1 MKLIHLATTVLL
13 LSALPLTGQN
23 GLTLEEAVALAQTRN
38 ERALQAEAS
47 VDAAEARLDRA
58 RTFFFP
64 SLTINGNYTRRAY
77 ETVREIGGE
86 DVVIQ
91 SFNAL
96 SGNATL
102 NQSIFDARAFP
113 LLRQARHSAEAIR
126 LSASDTTRRLGF
138 EAADAFIITLGV
150 EQVASAAVRRREFA
164 TTSLVD
170 ARARFEAGLVSSNDV
185 TRAELELATA
195 QREVAQSAGSVA
207 AAYLALGNLLNV
219 EIEGPLA
226 SPTELLE
233 AAARAERNIGQA
245 IAFAREIR
253 PDLLA
258 LRRNAEAFRAF
269 ADEPRHR
276 ILPRLDLVAQ
286 WRATNEGGLSGR
298 DEDGSASVLMGWN
311 LFDGG
316 ERTAERAERLAN
328 FRSAQL
334 QASAVERGIETEIR
348 TALVDLESQRASFQA
363 ASTATTAARRNLQ
376 ETTELYR
383 QGLTGALQVADA
395 TTQLFEAEVAEARAR
410 YEIARAWLV
419 YRAAAGLEPLEEE
432 NS

>member
-1 MKLIHLATTVLL
+1 MKLIHLAAMALL
-13 LSALPLTGQN
+13 LSAPPLNGQDA
-23 GLTLEEAVALAQTRN
+23 LTLEQAVALAQTRN

-91 SFNAL
+91 SFNAF

-195 QREVAQSAGSVA
+195 EREVAQSAGSVA
-207 AAYLALGNLLNV
+207 SAYLALGNLLNA

-226 SPTELLE
+226 PPTELLE
-233 AAARAERNIGQA
+233 AAARAERDITQA
-245 IAFAREIR
+245 IAFARENR

-258 LRRNAEAFRAF
+258 LRRNADAFRAF
-269 ADEPRHR
+269 ADEPRNR
-276 ILPRLDLVAQ
+276 ILPRFDLVAQ

-328 FRSAQL
+328 FRSAEL

-348 TALVDLESQRASFQA
+348 TALVDLESQRASYEA
-363 ASTATTAARRNLQ
+363 ASTATTAARRNLE

-383 QGLTGALQVADA
+383 QGLTGALEVADA

-419 YRAAAGLEPLEEE
+419 YRAAAGLEPLGQE

>member
-1 MKLIHLATTVLL
+1 MKLIHLAAMALL
-13 LSALPLTGQN
+13 LSAPPLNGQDA
-23 GLTLEEAVALAQTRN
+23 LTLEQAVALAQTRN

-91 SFNAL
+91 SFNAF

-195 QREVAQSAGSVA
+195 EREVAQSAGSVA
-207 AAYLALGNLLNV
+207 SAYLALGNLLNA

-226 SPTELLE
+226 PPTELLE
-233 AAARAERNIGQA
+233 AAARAEGDITQA
-245 IAFAREIR
+245 IAFARENR

-258 LRRNAEAFRAF
+258 LRRNADAFRAF
-269 ADEPRHR
+269 ADEPRNR
-276 ILPRLDLVAQ
+276 ILPRFDLVAQ

-328 FRSAQL
+328 FRSAEL

-348 TALVDLESQRASFQA
+348 TALVDLESQRASYEA
-363 ASTATTAARRNLQ
+363 ASTATTAARRNLE

-383 QGLTGALQVADA
+383 QGLTGALEVADA

-419 YRAAAGLEPLEEE
+419 YRAAAGLEPLGQE

>member
-1 MKLIHLATTVLL
+1 MKLIHLAAMALL
-13 LSALPLTGQN
+13 LSAPPLNGQDA
-23 GLTLEEAVALAQTRN
+23 LTLEQAVALAQTRN

-91 SFNAL
+91 SFNAF

-195 QREVAQSAGSVA
+195 EREVAQSAGSVA
-207 AAYLALGNLLNV
+207 SAYLALGNLLNA

-226 SPTELLE
+226 PPTELLE
-233 AAARAERNIGQA
+233 AAARAERDITQA
-245 IAFAREIR
+245 IAFAREHR

-258 LRRNAEAFRAF
+258 LRRNADAFRAF
-269 ADEPRHR
+269 ADEPRNR
-276 ILPRLDLVAQ
+276 ILPRFDLVAQ

-328 FRSAQL
+328 FRSAEL

-348 TALVDLESQRASFQA
+348 TALVDLESQRASYEA
-363 ASTATTAARRNLQ
+363 ASTATTAARRNLE

-383 QGLTGALQVADA
+383 QGLTGALEVADA

-419 YRAAAGLEPLEEE
+419 YRAAAGLEPLGQE

>member
-276 ILPRLDLVAQ
+276 ILPRFDLVAQ

>member
-1 MKLIHLATTVLL
+1 MKLIHLAATLLL
-13 LSALPLTGQN
+13 LSALPLNGQDV
-23 GLTLEEAVALAQTRN
+23 LTLEQAVALAQTRN

-91 SFNAL
+91 SYNAF

-195 QREVAQSAGSVA
+195 EREVAQSAGSVA
-207 AAYLALGNLLNV
+207 AAYLALGNLLNA

-226 SPTELLE
+226 PPTELLE
-233 AAARAERNIGQA
+233 AAARAERDIGQA
-245 IAFAREIR
+245 IAFARENR
-253 PDLLA
+253 PDLLS

-269 ADEPRHR
+269 ADEPRNR
-276 ILPRLDLVAQ
+276 ILPRFDLVAQ

-311 LFDGG
+311 VFDGG

-328 FRSAQL
+328 FRSAEL

-348 TALVDLESQRASFQA
+348 TALVDLESQRASYDA
-363 ASTATTAARRNLQ
+363 ANTATIAARRNLE

-383 QGLTGALQVADA
+383 QGLAGALQVADA

-419 YRAAAGLEPLEEE
+419 YRAAAGLEPLEQE

>member
-1 MKLIHLATTVLL
+1 MKLIHLAAMALL
-13 LSALPLTGQN
+13 LSAPPLNGQDA
-23 GLTLEEAVALAQTRN
+23 LTLEQAVALAQTRN

-91 SFNAL
+91 SFNAF

-195 QREVAQSAGSVA
+195 EREVAQSAGSVA
-207 AAYLALGNLLNV
+207 SAYLALGNLLNA

-226 SPTELLE
+226 PPTELLE
-233 AAARAERNIGQA
+233 AAARAEGDITQA
-245 IAFAREIR
+245 IAFARENR

-258 LRRNAEAFRAF
+258 LRRNADAFRAF
-269 ADEPRHR
+269 ADEPRNR
-276 ILPRLDLVAQ
+276 ILPRFDLVAQ

-328 FRSAQL
+328 FRSAEL

-348 TALVDLESQRASFQA
+348 TALVDLESQRASYEA
-363 ASTATTAARRNLQ
+363 ASMATTAARRNLE

-383 QGLTGALQVADA
+383 QGLTGALEVADA

-419 YRAAAGLEPLEEE
+419 YRAAAGLEPLGQE

>member
-1 MKLIHLATTVLL
+1 MKLIHLAAMALL
-13 LSALPLTGQN
+13 LSALPLSGQDP
-23 GLTLEEAVALAQTRN
+23 LTLEQAVALAQTRN

-91 SFNAL
+91 SFNAF

-195 QREVAQSAGSVA
+195 EREVAQSAGSVA
-207 AAYLALGNLLNV
+207 AAYLALGNLLNA

-226 SPTELLE
+226 PPIELL
-233 AAARAERNIGQA
+233 AAAASTERDITQA
-245 IAFAREIR
+245 IAFAREHR

-258 LRRNAEAFRAF
+258 LRRNADAFRAF
-269 ADEPRHR
+269 ADEPRNR
-276 ILPRLDLVAQ
+276 ILPRFDLVAQ

-328 FRSAQL
+328 FRSAEL

-348 TALVDLESQRASFQA
+348 TALVDLESQRASYEA
-363 ASTATTAARRNLQ
+363 ASTATTAARRNLE

-383 QGLTGALQVADA
+383 QGLTGALEVADA

-419 YRAAAGLEPLEEE
+419 YRAAAGLEPLEQE

>member
-1 MKLIHLATTVLL
+1 MKLILLAATIL
-13 LSALPLTGQN
+13 LSALPLSGQEV
-23 GLTLEEAVALAQTRN
+23 LTLEQAVALAQSRN

-47 VDAAEARLDRA
+47 VEAAEARLDRA

-86 DVVIQ
+86 NVVIQ
-91 SFNAL
+91 SFNAV

-126 LSASDTTRRLGF
+126 LGASDTTRRLGF

-150 EQVASAAVRRREFA
+150 EQVASAAIRRREFA

-195 QREVAQSAGSVA
+195 EREVAQSGGSVA
-207 AAYLALGNLLNV
+207 AAYLALGYLLNA
-219 EIEGPLA
+219 EIAGPLA
-226 SPTELLE
+226 SPTPLLE
-233 AAARAERNIGQA
+233 AAARAEREVGQA
-245 IAFAREIR
+245 IAFARENR

-269 ADEPRHR
+269 ADEPRNR
-276 ILPRLDLVAQ
+276 ILPRFDLVAQ

-316 ERTAERAERLAN
+316 GRTAERAERLAN
-328 FRSAQL
+328 FRSAEL

-348 TALVDLESQRASFQA
+348 TALVDLESQRASYGA
-363 ASTATTAARRNLQ
+363 ASTATTAARRNLE

-383 QGLTGALQVADA
+383 QGLAGALQVADA

-419 YRAAAGLEPLEEE
+419 YRAAAGLEPLEQE
-432 NS
+432 NP

>member
-1 MKLIHLATTVLL
+1 MKLIQLAATVFL
-13 LSALPLTGQN
+13 LSALQLHGQDT
-23 GLTLEEAVALAQTRN
+23 LTLEEAIALAQSRN
-38 ERALQAEAS
+38 ERALQAAAS

-91 SFNAL
+91 SYNAL

-113 LLRQARHSAEAIR
+113 LLRQARHAAEAIR
-126 LSASDTTRRLGF
+126 LSASDTTRRIGF

-150 EQVASAAVRRREFA
+150 EQIASAAVRRSEFA

-195 QREVAQSAGSVA
+195 RREVAQSAGSVA
-207 AAYLALGNLLNV
+207 AAYLALGNLLNA
-219 EIEGPLA
+219 EIAAPLTP
-226 SPTELLE
+226 PTDLLE
-233 AAARAERNIGQA
+233 AAARAERNVSQA
-245 IAFAREIR
+245 IAYARENR

-258 LRRNAEAFRAF
+258 LRRNVDAFGAF
-269 ADEPRHR
+269 ADEPRTR
-276 ILPRLDLVAQ
+276 IFPRFDLVAQ
-286 WRATNEGGLSGR
+286 WRMTNEGGLSGR
-298 DEDGSASVLMGWN
+298 DEDGSAAVLMGWN

-328 FRSAQL
+328 LRSAEL
-334 QASAVERGIETEIR
+334 QARAVERGIETEIR
-348 TALVDLESQRASFQA
+348 TALVDLESQRASFEA
-363 ASTATTAARRNLQ
+363 ASTATVAARRNLE

-419 YRAAAGLEPLEEE
+419 YRAAVGLEPLEQE

>member
-1 MKLIHLATTVLL
+1 MKLIHLAATVLL
-13 LSALPLTGQN
+13 LSALPLNGQDA
-23 GLTLEEAVALAQTRN
+23 LTLEQAVALAQTRN

-91 SFNAL
+91 SFNAF

-207 AAYLALGNLLNV
+207 AAYLALGNLLNA

-226 SPTELLE
+226 LPTELLE
-233 AAARAERNIGQA
+233 AAARAERDIAQA
-245 IAFAREIR
+245 IAFARESR

-269 ADEPRHR
+269 ADEPRNR
-276 ILPRLDLVAQ
+276 ILPRFDLVAQ

-328 FRSAQL
+328 FRSAEL

-348 TALVDLESQRASFQA
+348 TALVDLESQRASYDA
-363 ASTATTAARRNLQ
+363 ASTATTAARRNLE

-383 QGLTGALQVADA
+383 QGLAGALQVADA

-419 YRAAAGLEPLEEE
+419 YRAAAGLEPIEEE

>member
-1 MKLIHLATTVLL
+1 MKRIHLAATVLL
-13 LSALPLTGQN
+13 LSALPLNGQDA
-23 GLTLEEAVALAQTRN
+23 LTLEQAVALAQTRN

-91 SFNAL
+91 SFNAF

-207 AAYLALGNLLNV
+207 AAYLALGNLLNA

-226 SPTELLE
+226 PPTELLE
-233 AAARAERNIGQA
+233 AAARAERDIGQA
-245 IAFAREIR
+245 IAYARENR

-269 ADEPRHR
+269 ADEPRNR
-276 ILPRLDLVAQ
+276 ILPRFDLVAQ

-311 LFDGG
+311 VFDGG

-328 FRSAQL
+328 FRSAEL
-334 QASAVERGIETEIR
+334 QSSAVERGIETEIR
-348 TALVDLESQRASFQA
+348 TALVDLESQRASYDA
-363 ASTATTAARRNLQ
+363 ASTATIAARRNLE

-383 QGLTGALQVADA
+383 QGLAGALQVADA

-419 YRAAAGLEPLEEE
+419 YRAAAGLEPLEQE